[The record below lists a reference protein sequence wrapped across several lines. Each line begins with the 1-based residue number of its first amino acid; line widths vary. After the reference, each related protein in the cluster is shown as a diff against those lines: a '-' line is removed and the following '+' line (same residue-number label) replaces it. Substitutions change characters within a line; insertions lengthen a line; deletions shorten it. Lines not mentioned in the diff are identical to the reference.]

1 MNSLLRALYR
11 YALDTR
17 LDTYLR
23 PEREELLDNERMC
36 RLALERLAP
45 RLDGEGALRLECY
58 VSGRDILE
66 SIRQEAVFAS
76 GLSLGLSLAA
86 LGQFPE

>member
-1 MNSLLRALYR
+1 MDAICVSWNQ
-11 YALDTR
+11 
-17 LDTYLR
+17 
-23 PEREELLDNERMC
+23 
-36 RLALERLAP
+36 ALERLAP
-45 RLDGEGALRLECY
+45 RLDGEGALRLERY